1 MTSNLLDSF
10 LASTSTLIFEF
21 YREIQKISQRN
32 TLCWNEEIQIIPP
45 RNPKKIRKKSKNI
58 WQKSKQKSCWM
69 TSNLLDSFLAST
81 STLIFEFYREIQQ
94 ISQRHANNSTEKSKK
109 IRKKSKNIWKKS
121 KQKSCWMTIN
131 LLDSFLASTSTLL
144 FESLV
149 VSLEISI
156 LFIFPPNC
164 CWPFVL
170 SR

>member
-1 MTSNLLDSF
+1 MDSF

-21 YREIQKISQRN
+21 YREIQKNSQRN
-32 TLCWNEEIQIIPP
+32 TLCWNKEIQIIPP

-69 TSNLLDSFLAST
+69 TSNLLDSFLDST

-94 ISQRHANNSTEKSKK
+94 ISQRNTNNSTEKS
-109 IRKKSKNIWKKS
+109 
-121 KQKSCWMTIN
+121 QKSGRNPKTSGRNPNKSLVEWQVTSCC
-131 LLDSFLASTSTLL
+131 FLQASTSTLL

-156 LFIFPPNC
+156 LFIFPPKC